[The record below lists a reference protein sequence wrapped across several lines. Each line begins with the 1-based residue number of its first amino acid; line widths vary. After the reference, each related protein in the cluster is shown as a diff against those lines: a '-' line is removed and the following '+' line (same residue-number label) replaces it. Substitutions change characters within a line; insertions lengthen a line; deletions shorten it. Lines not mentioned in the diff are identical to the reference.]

1 LPPFDLLGSEQDL
14 THNINMNGV
23 KKLNSNFAG
32 SKTERDRRG
41 PDLSREYTKM
51 RQRQKATLTE
61 VRLEKMIKMKSQ
73 IYEKS
78 KTRFNKKSYLHRK
91 DIIRDAPPELHSIGL
106 TENPSAW
113 YNTVKHE
120 TIISDATH

>member
-1 LPPFDLLGSEQDL
+1 M

-41 PDLSREYTKM
+41 PGLSTEYAKM
-51 RQRQKATLTE
+51 RQRKKATLTE
-61 VRLEKMIKMKSQ
+61 ARLEKIIKMKAQ

-78 KTRFNKKSYLHRK
+78 KTRFKKKSYLHRK
-91 DIIRDAPPELHSIGL
+91 DTVHEAVPELHSIGL
-106 TENPSAW
+106 TINPGTW
-113 YNTVKHE
+113 YNTVEHQ
-120 TIISDATH
+120 TITSDATH